1 MRLTFGPVRAIVTG
15 VSVLI
20 EQCKAG
26 ERKRNLWDKGGVDG
40 RTKEARNKK
49 RRGQRTSKNL
59 TQRRFIVDHQYAT
72 GL

>member
-26 ERKRNLWDKGGVDG
+26 ERKRNLWDKGGV
-40 RTKEARNKK
+40 R
-49 RRGQRTSKNL
+49 
-59 TQRRFIVDHQYAT
+59 
-72 GL
+72 